1 MNKWINDKNL
11 KSYFSHLR
19 KQKKKKLF
27 SGLFCFAILFKKK
40 KIPEMQTKPYSSCL
54 PTDDIINMAVIDE
67 VEIQGLGL
75 NIGYREKQYVLPQT
89 SFCQTKKQNAGII
102 QQNW

>member
-1 MNKWINDKNL
+1 MIRIL
-11 KSYFSHLR
+11 RAILSHLR

-27 SGLFCFAILFKKK
+27 SGSFCFAIPLKK

-54 PTDDIINMAVIDE
+54 PTDNIINMAVIDE

-75 NIGYREKQYVLPQT
+75 NIGYREKHYVLPQT
-89 SFCQTKKQNAGII
+89 SFCQTKKRNAGII